1 MLELYGK
8 TYAKNDDQMV
18 DSLFSP
24 ANGRTCNGY
33 YKKAADGLRLYD
45 MQGKARAFIRK
56 DGLGPVTISET
67 DKGLRYSFGLCSLDA
82 EWLGCDQ

>member
-8 TYAKNDDQMV
+8 AYARNDKEAV
-18 DSLFSP
+18 DTLFGP
-24 ANGRTCNGY
+24 INGKTANGY

-45 MQGKARAFIRK
+45 MQGKARAFIRN
-56 DGLGPVTISET
+56 DGLGPVSVTET

-82 EWLGCDQ
+82 EWLGVEQ